1 MYSHNAGTLSLT
13 LAKLEYFYN
22 ILNSE
27 NLCRKEFSGKI
38 MLLYLLSGVV
48 SGGGKFSV
56 KLTLHKSVLQQQNRY
71 VPF

>member
-1 MYSHNAGTLSLT
+1 
-13 LAKLEYFYN
+13 
-22 ILNSE
+22 
-27 NLCRKEFSGKI
+27 